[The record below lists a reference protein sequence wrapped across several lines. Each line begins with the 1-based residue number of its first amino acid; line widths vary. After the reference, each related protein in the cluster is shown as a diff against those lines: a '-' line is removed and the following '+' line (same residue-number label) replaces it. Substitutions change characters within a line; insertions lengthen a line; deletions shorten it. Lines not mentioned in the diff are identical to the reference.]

1 MGLFFDVLSAINNP
15 NQQASVSQLESV
27 TNSIQQLTSSRG
39 IDSSQMQN
47 VMSVVGNVLQPML
60 KQQRSTMGGNQLENL
75 IGQAIGTGGMA
86 TGLQSL
92 LSSQSLQQI
101 SQTVSQKTGLSPN
114 LIQTMLPTL
123 IPAVMSLLKMGAPKP
138 GVQGSNPLLNAF
150 LDSDRDGDT
159 DLGDVMRFA
168 NRFLNPT
175 RP

>member
-27 TNSIQQLTSSRG
+27 TNSIQQLASSRG
-39 IDSSQMQN
+39 IEPSQMQN

-60 KQQRSTMGGNQLENL
+60 QQQRSTMGGNQLENL
-75 IGQAIGTGGMA
+75 IGQAMGTGGMA
-86 TGLQSL
+86 AGLQTL

-114 LIQTMLPTL
+114 VIQAMLPTL
-123 IPAVMSLLKMGAPKP
+123 IPSVMSLLKMGAPKP

-150 LDSDRDGDT
+150 LDSDRDGNT
-159 DLGDVMRFA
+159 DLGDVMKFA